1 MPVPHK
7 TRNYWCIKQHEPQ
20 RYGEQIQGKD
30 TYEHV
35 LEPKSGTN
43 NLQLQGTVL
52 QMPYVLSEVSVSKK
66 YIIVKMYQLHSELF
80 YSFSSLFLN
89 YCSTKN

>member
-7 TRNYWCIKQHEPQ
+7 TRNYWCIKQREPQ
-20 RYGEQIQGKD
+20 RYCEQIQGKD

-35 LEPKSGTN
+35 LEPNSGTN
-43 NLQLQGTVL
+43 NLQLQGTGL